1 MGNQDAKPKRSA
13 GDAPHG
19 GGGGGSEDAA
29 GLREAEGTKKAG
41 GGKKAPGRHGK
52 GGGGG
57 EPGRKKSRS
66 DPRASVFSNLRI
78 RKTLSKGR
86 GAGGSREDV
95 LDSQA
100 LQAGELDSAHSLVTK
115 IPDLS
120 LSADETGLSDTE
132 CADPSEVTRPRGP
145 GSAGVG
151 SPAVAEDSET
161 AAGVQ
166 DGQRTSSGSDTD
178 LYSFHSAAEQE
189 DLLSDIQQAI
199 RLQQMQQQQQ
209 SLSPESPPASPPS
222 AAPPPGALPGLD
234 RPPPGPG
241 AEAAPSARP
250 DRPPAAEQPAAAALP
265 SPGSAPGSAPGER
278 GAADTDEEGEED
290 AFEDAPRGSPGAE
303 WGPAAGEAPRRQG
316 ATREE
321 GAPRPSVPAAASP
334 PCSPARSPRC
344 SRARPLLAPCYVRTT
359 TRQLSSPG
367 PSPAPSPSQSPRVQ
381 RRPESSLDRGSGA
394 AAAPAAAAAAP
405 ARKPRAGRSR
415 SADWTAELGRAP
427 GAGVSAHL
435 AQRGA
440 GGLQDVFAGRTLL
453 EKLFNQQENGPPEEA
468 EKFCSRI
475 IAMGLLLP
483 FGDCFR
489 EPCGQ
494 DAQSSSAPFDQDQL
508 YTWAAVSQPTHSLDY
523 IEGQF
528 PRRVPAAWPPSK
540 PPDEEHRPKDA
551 DTESQSA
558 VLETPKKYSDA
569 AQQEVCDMKSEGQ
582 ATVIQQ
588 LEQTIEDLRTKIAEL
603 EKQYLAADLEA
614 ATSGDTCLRALSLGE
629 KEVGHERILQAKS
642 IQTSPTEEGGTLTHP
657 LMGALPEATSGDSA
671 GLSSPPGPQN
681 KFCAEISLVVSPRR
695 ISVQLDAH
703 PSLQAPPPTS
713 PPWSD
718 SQGQASSQPSHPYF
732 HTEFETSHE
741 HSAFPS
747 SENSHDIPTALPLS
761 PKFSHQMPG
770 LGTVA
775 PPRTPPHVV
784 PEPALPSP
792 PCPSPPPPP
801 GPEMLPPPPLPLPGE
816 GIPSVP
822 PLPTVGIPP
831 APTLPTVGIPPAP
844 PLPSVGIPPAPP
856 LPGVGIPP
864 APPLPGEGIPPAPPL
879 PGVGIPPAPPL
890 PGVGIPPA
898 PPLPGVG
905 IPPAP
910 PLPGVG
916 IPPAPPLPGEG
927 IPPAPPLPGEG
938 IPPAPPLPGEGIPP
952 APPLPGVGIPPA
964 PPLPGVGIPPAPPLP
979 GVGIPPAPPLPGV
992 GIPPAPPLPGVG
1004 IPPAPPLPG
1013 VGIPPAPPLPR
1024 VGIPPAP
1031 LLLSEGIPPAPPLPS
1046 VGIPPVPP
1054 LPSEGIPPA
1063 PPPPLPGVRVP
1074 PPLAPPPPLPPGT
1087 GVPPPPPPPLLPGSG
1102 LALPPQAGSSTS
1114 PTLQACGFL
1123 PPPLPAGLFGFGLN
1137 QDKGSR
1143 KQPIEPCRP
1152 MKPLYWTR
1160 IQLHSKRDSS
1170 ASLIWEKIEEPSIDC
1185 HEFEELFS
1193 KTTVKE
1199 RKKPISDTITKTKAK
1214 QVVKLLSNKRSQ
1226 AVGILMSSLHL
1237 DMKDIQHA
1245 VVNLDNSV
1253 VDLETLQAL
1262 YENRA
1267 QSDELEKIE
1276 KHGRSSKDKENA
1288 KSLDKPEQFLYE
1300 LSLIPNFSERV
1311 FCILFQSTFSESI
1324 CSIRRKLELLQKL
1337 CETLKNGSGVMQV
1350 LGLVLAF
1357 GNYMNGGNKTR
1368 GQADGFGLDI
1378 LPKLKDVKSS
1388 DNSRSL
1394 LSYIVSYYLR
1404 NFDEDAGKEQ
1414 CVFPLPEPQDLF
1426 QASQMKFEDFQKDL
1440 RKLKKD
1446 LRACEVEA
1454 GKVYQ
1459 VSSKEHIQPFKENME
1474 QFIFQAKIDQEAEE
1488 NSLTETHKCFLE
1500 TTAYFFMRPKIGEK
1514 EVSPNVFFSIWH
1526 EFSSDFKDF
1535 WKKENK
1541 LILQERVKE
1550 AEEVCRQKKGK
1561 SLYKIKPRHDSGIK
1575 AKISMKT

>member
-13 GDAPHG
+13 GDVPHG
-19 GGGGGSEDAA
+19 GGGGEDTAVP
-29 GLREAEGTKKAG
+29 REAEGTKKAG

-52 GGGGG
+52 GGGGA

-86 GAGGSREDV
+86 GTGGSREDV
-95 LDSQA
+95 LDPQA

-115 IPDLS
+115 TPDLS

-132 CADPSEVTRPRGP
+132 CADPFEVTRPGGP
-145 GSAGVG
+145 SLARVG
-151 SPAVAEDSET
+151 GPAVAEYSET
-161 AAGVQ
+161 AAGAQ

-199 RLQQMQQQQQ
+199 RLQQLQQQ
-209 SLSPESPPASPPS
+209 SPGPESPPVSLPSP
-222 AAPPPGALPGLD
+222 APLPGALPGLD
-234 RPPPGPG
+234 RPPPGPS
-241 AEAAPSARP
+241 AEAALSAPLDRP
-250 DRPPAAEQPAAAALP
+250 AAAEPPAATVFA
-265 SPGSAPGSAPGER
+265 SPGSVPGER

-290 AFEDAPRGSPGAE
+290 AFEDAPRDSPGVE
-303 WGPAAGEAPRRQG
+303 CGLAAGEAPRTPG

-321 GAPRPSVPAAASP
+321 GAPKPVVPVTASP
-334 PCSPARSPRC
+334 PRSPAHSPRRP
-344 SRARPLLAPCYVRTT
+344 RARPLLAPCYVRTT

-367 PSPAPSPSQSPRVQ
+367 PSPSPSPSHSPRVQ
-381 RRPESSLDRGSGA
+381 RRPESSLGRGSGA
-394 AAAPAAAAAAP
+394 TAAPAAAP

-435 AQRGA
+435 VQRGA
-440 GGLQDVFAGRTLL
+440 GGLQGVFAGRTLL
-453 EKLFNQQENGPPEEA
+453 EKLFSQQENGPPEEA

-483 FGDCFR
+483 FSDCFR

-494 DAQSSSAPFDQDQL
+494 NAQSSSVPFDQDQL

-523 IEGQF
+523 VEGQF
-528 PRRVPAAWPPSK
+528 PRRVPTAWPPSK
-540 PPDEEHRPKDA
+540 PPDEEQRPKDA
-551 DTESQSA
+551 DTDSQSA
-558 VLETPKKYSDA
+558 VLETPKKCSDA

-582 ATVIQQ
+582 ATVIQR
-588 LEQTIEDLRTKIAEL
+588 LEQTIEDLKTKIAEL
-603 EKQYLAADLEA
+603 EKQYPTLDTGLEA
-614 ATSGDTCLRALSLGE
+614 LKLGE
-629 KEVGHERILQAKS
+629 KDVGYERIVQAKS
-642 IQTSPTEEGGTLTHP
+642 IQTSPMEDGGVLARPPGGAPLVGPLPLTAH
-657 LMGALPEATSGDSA
+657 GESA
-671 GLSSPPGPQN
+671 GLPLSSGPQTM
-681 KFCAEISLVVSPRR
+681 FCSEISLVVSPRR
-695 ISVQLDAH
+695 ISVQLDAQ
-703 PSLQAPPPTS
+703 PSLQPPPPAS
-713 PPWSD
+713 LPWSD
-718 SQGQASSQPSHPYF
+718 SHGQAGSQPSHPL
-732 HTEFETSHE
+732 HTGFETSQE

-747 SENSHDIPTALPLS
+747 SGNGCDIPTAPPLPPETS
-761 PKFSHQMPG
+761 PLMPG
-770 LGTVA
+770 VGTEASPA
-775 PPRTPPHVV
+775 PLTPGAPG
-784 PEPALPSP
+784 PALPSP
-792 PCPSPPPPP
+792 AGLSPPPCL
-801 GPEMLPPPPLPLPGE
+801 GPEMLPPPPLPLPG
-816 GIPSVP
+816 
-822 PLPTVGIPP
+822 
-831 APTLPTVGIPPAP
+831 
-844 PLPSVGIPPAPP
+844 VGIPPAPP

-864 APPLPGEGIPPAPPL
+864 PPPLPGVGIPPPPPLPGVGIPPPPPLPGVGIPPPPPLPGVGIPPPPPLPGVGIPPPPPPLPGVGIPPPPPLPGVGIPPPPPL

-916 IPPAPPLPGEG
+916 IPPPPPLPGMG
-927 IPPAPPLPGEG
+927 IPPTPL
-938 IPPAPPLPGEGIPP
+938 
-952 APPLPGVGIPPA
+952 LPGVGIPPP
-964 PPLPGVGIPPAPPLP
+964 PPL
-979 GVGIPPAPPLPGV
+979 
-992 GIPPAPPLPGVG
+992 
-1004 IPPAPPLPG
+1004 
-1013 VGIPPAPPLPR
+1013 
-1024 VGIPPAP
+1024 
-1031 LLLSEGIPPAPPLPS
+1031 S
-1046 VGIPPVPP
+1046 
-1054 LPSEGIPPA
+1054 SEGIPPA
-1063 PPPPLPGVRVP
+1063 PPPPPPPPGVGIP
-1074 PPLAPPPPLPPGT
+1074 PPLT
-1087 GVPPPPPPPLLPGSG
+1087 PPPPPTAGSG
-1102 LALPPQAGSSTS
+1102 LPLPRQVGSSTL
-1114 PTLQACGFL
+1114 PTPQVCGFL
-1123 PPPLPAGLFGFGLN
+1123 PPPLPLGLFGFGMN
-1137 QDKGSR
+1137 QEKGSR
-1143 KQPIEPCRP
+1143 KQPVEPCRP

-1160 IQLHSKRDSS
+1160 IQLHSRRDSS

-1193 KTTVKE
+1193 KSTVKE

-1337 CETLKNGSGVMQV
+1337 CETLKHGSGVMQV

-1357 GNYMNGGNKTR
+1357 GNYMNGGNNTR

-1474 QFIFQAKIDQEAEE
+1474 QFIIQAKIDQEAEE

-1500 TTAYFFMRPKIGEK
+1500 TTAYFFMRPKLGEK
-1514 EVSPNVFFSIWH
+1514 EVSPNVFFGIWH

>member
-29 GLREAEGTKKAG
+29 GPREAEGTKKAG

-95 LDSQA
+95 LDPQA

-115 IPDLS
+115 TPDLS

-132 CADPSEVTRPRGP
+132 CADPSGVTRPRGP

-151 SPAVAEDSET
+151 GPAVAEDSET
-161 AAGVQ
+161 AVGVQ

-209 SLSPESPPASPPS
+209 SPSPESPPALPPS

-234 RPPPGPG
+234 RPLPGPG

-250 DRPPAAEQPAAAALP
+250 DRPPAADQPAAAALP
-265 SPGSAPGSAPGER
+265 SPGSAPGER

-303 WGPAAGEAPRRQG
+303 CGPAAGEAPRRPG

-321 GAPRPSVPAAASP
+321 GSPRPSVPAAASP
-334 PCSPARSPRC
+334 PRSPALSPRC

-367 PSPAPSPSQSPRVQ
+367 PSPAPSPSHSPQVQ

-394 AAAPAAAAAAP
+394 AAAPAAAAP

-453 EKLFNQQENGPPEEA
+453 EKLFSQQENGPPEEA

-475 IAMGLLLP
+475 IAMGLLRP
-483 FGDCFR
+483 FSDCFR

-494 DAQSSSAPFDQDQL
+494 NAQSSSAPFDQDQL

-558 VLETPKKYSDA
+558 VLETPKKGSDA

-603 EKQYLAADLEA
+603 EKQYPATDMEVAA
-614 ATSGDTCLRALSLGE
+614 SGDACLRALRLGE
-629 KEVGHERILQAKS
+629 KDVGPQRILQAKS
-642 IQTSPTEEGGTLTHP
+642 IQTSPTEEGGTLTRP
-657 LMGALPEATSGDSA
+657 PTGALPEAANGDSA
-671 GLSSPPGPQN
+671 GLSSPPGPQT

-713 PPWSD
+713 LTWSD
-718 SQGQASSQPSHPYF
+718 GQGQASSQPFHPSF

-747 SENSHDIPTALPLS
+747 SENSRDIPTALPLS
-761 PKFSHQMPG
+761 PTFSHQMPG

-775 PPRTPPHVV
+775 PPRPPPHVT
-784 PEPALPSP
+784 PEPALLTPL
-792 PCPSPPPPP
+792 CPSPPPLP
-801 GPEMLPPPPLPLPGE
+801 GPEMLQPPPLPLPDE
-816 GIPSVP
+816 
-822 PLPTVGIPP
+822 GIPP
-831 APTLPTVGIPPAP
+831 APPLPGVGIPPAP
-844 PLPSVGIPPAPP
+844 PLPAVGIPPAPP

-864 APPLPGEGIPPAPPL
+864 APPLPGTGIPPAPPL
-879 PGVGIPPAPPL
+879 PGMGIPPTPPLPTVGIPPAPPLPGMGVPPAPPLPGVGIPPAPPLPSVGIPPAPPLPAVGIPPAPPLPGMGIPPAPPLPRVGIPPAPPL

-898 PPLPGVG
+898 PPLP
-905 IPPAP
+905 
-910 PLPGVG
+910 
-916 IPPAPPLPGEG
+916 
-927 IPPAPPLPGEG
+927 
-938 IPPAPPLPGEGIPP
+938 
-952 APPLPGVGIPPA
+952 
-964 PPLPGVGIPPAPPLP
+964 
-979 GVGIPPAPPLPGV
+979 
-992 GIPPAPPLPGVG
+992 
-1004 IPPAPPLPG
+1004 
-1013 VGIPPAPPLPR
+1013 
-1024 VGIPPAP
+1024 
-1031 LLLSEGIPPAPPLPS
+1031 SEGIPPAPPLPS
-1046 VGIPPVPP
+1046 EGIPPAPP

-1074 PPLAPPPPLPPGT
+1074 PPLAPPPPPPPGT
-1087 GVPPPPPPPLLPGSG
+1087 GFPPPPPPPLLPGSG
-1102 LALPPQAGSSTS
+1102 LPLPPQAGSTTS

-1137 QDKGSR
+1137 QDRGSR

-1170 ASLIWEKIEEPSIDC
+1170 TSLIWEKIEEPSIDC
-1185 HEFEELFS
+1185 HEFEKLFS

-1276 KHGRSSKDKENA
+1276 KHGRSSKDKENT

-1474 QFIFQAKIDQEAEE
+1474 QFIIQAKIDQEAEE

>member
-95 LDSQA
+95 LDPQA

-132 CADPSEVTRPRGP
+132 CADPSEVTRPRRP

-189 DLLSDIQQAI
+189 DLLSDIEQAI
-199 RLQQMQQQQQ
+199 RLQQMRQQQQPPR
-209 SLSPESPPASPPS
+209 PESPPASPPS
-222 AAPPPGALPGLD
+222 PAHPSGALPGLD

-250 DRPPAAEQPAAAALP
+250 DRAPAADRPAAAALP
-265 SPGSAPGSAPGER
+265 SPGSAPGER

-303 WGPAAGEAPRRQG
+303 WGPAAGEAPRRPG

-334 PCSPARSPRC
+334 RRSPARSPRC

-381 RRPESSLDRGSGA
+381 RRPESSLDWGSGA
-394 AAAPAAAAAAP
+394 AAAPAAAAAA
-405 ARKPRAGRSR
+405 AVRKPRAGRSR

-440 GGLQDVFAGRTLL
+440 GAGDTGGGSCVTASSEPGDPPVHPLNDRVSPAGRTLL
-453 EKLFNQQENGPPEEA
+453 EKLFNRQENGPPEEA

-528 PRRVPAAWPPSK
+528 PRRVPAAWPLSK

-558 VLETPKKYSDA
+558 VLETPKKFSDA

-582 ATVIQQ
+582 AIVIQQ

-614 ATSGDTCLRALSLGE
+614 ATSGDTCVRALSLGE
-629 KEVGHERILQAKS
+629 KEVGHQRILQAKS
-642 IQTSPTEEGGTLTHP
+642 IQTSSTEEGGTLTHP
-657 LMGALPEATSGDSA
+657 SMGALPEATSGDSA

-718 SQGQASSQPSHPYF
+718 GQGQASSQPSHPSF
-732 HTEFETSHE
+732 HMEFETSHE

-801 GPEMLPPPPLPLPGE
+801 GPEMLPPCPLPLP
-816 GIPSVP
+816 
-822 PLPTVGIPP
+822 
-831 APTLPTVGIPPAP
+831 A
-844 PLPSVGIPPAPP
+844 
-856 LPGVGIPP
+856 
-864 APPLPGEGIPPAPPL
+864 
-879 PGVGIPPAPPL
+879 
-890 PGVGIPPA
+890 
-898 PPLPGVG
+898 
-905 IPPAP
+905 
-910 PLPGVG
+910 
-916 IPPAPPLPGEG
+916 
-927 IPPAPPLPGEG
+927 
-938 IPPAPPLPGEGIPP
+938 
-952 APPLPGVGIPPA
+952 
-964 PPLPGVGIPPAPPLP
+964 
-979 GVGIPPAPPLPGV
+979 
-992 GIPPAPPLPGVG
+992 
-1004 IPPAPPLPG
+1004 
-1013 VGIPPAPPLPR
+1013 
-1024 VGIPPAP
+1024 
-1031 LLLSEGIPPAPPLPS
+1031 
-1046 VGIPPVPP
+1046 
-1054 LPSEGIPPA
+1054 
-1063 PPPPLPGVRVP
+1063 
-1074 PPLAPPPPLPPGT
+1074 
-1087 GVPPPPPPPLLPGSG
+1087 PPLLPGSG

-1143 KQPIEPCRP
+1143 KQAIEPCRP

-1276 KHGRSSKDKENA
+1276 KHGRSSKDKENT

-1350 LGLVLAF
+1350 LGLVLAL

-1474 QFIFQAKIDQEAEE
+1474 QFIIQAKIDQEAEE